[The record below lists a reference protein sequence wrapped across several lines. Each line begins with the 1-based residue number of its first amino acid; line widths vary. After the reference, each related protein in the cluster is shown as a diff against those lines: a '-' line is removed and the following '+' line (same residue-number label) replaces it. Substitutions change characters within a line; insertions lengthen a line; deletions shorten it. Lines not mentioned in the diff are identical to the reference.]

1 MDQRSTEII
10 NRNRQPGI
18 PAKSNKSYHDALGLR
33 GFQIILMLMS
43 THILGPRCATVHQWP
58 GPTWPHHLISDIVT
72 LSDCQITNGTISL
85 EYTRALTWPWVK
97 PRWPWLCCQ
106 STLRN
111 HFGRTTILI
120 NWLLMP
126 LGLFDIWCC
135 KGVGVLGQVFVRD
148 YQSAQESLL
157 GVSKALP
164 QWDHISNL
172 KSSGYEY

>member
-18 PAKSNKSYHDALGLR
+18 LAKSTKSYHEALDVR
-33 GFQIILMLMS
+33 GVQIILMLIS
-43 THILGPRCATVHQWP
+43 THILGPWCAMHQWP
-58 GPTWPHHLISDIVT
+58 DPTWPHHLISDIVT
-72 LSDCQITNGTISL
+72 LSDRQITNGTISL
-85 EYTRALTWPWVK
+85 EYTSALSWPWVK

-111 HFGRTTILI
+111 HFGRTTLLI

-126 LGLFDIWCC
+126 LSLFDIWCC
-135 KGVGVLGQVFVRD
+135 EGVIILGQVLVRD

-164 QWDHISNL
+164 LWGHISNL